1 MKKIPAIILL
11 SILTVSLLA
20 YLFYT
25 PSPPKI
31 PGCMDKTADNYDV
44 TVTVDDS
51 SCIYPGQ
58 LSQALQDK
66 VDSLKNSNWDKI
78 AYQNLRTDILNH
90 FDAANKEGSPSEDYA
105 LFNLDADYMSVLYK
119 ETKKVAKKCF
129 SKSSNLKKEVD
140 SFYKKYKKKNK
151 DVKKANSIFYN
162 RSKIKSFQKKV
173 RSLLKKQYDQKS
185 FLSLQNDIS
194 NFKNSSFY
202 KSYIKPCKGLSSDL
216 QKCSD
221 DLSAFYDTDDYYKNT
236 YLPHKK
242 KTPKIIWRATPKG
255 RYDMRFKPYQWY
267 YDQLKIK
274 SK

>member
-140 SFYKKYKKKNK
+140 SFYKKYP
-151 DVKKANSIFYN
+151 
-162 RSKIKSFQKKV
+162 SK
-173 RSLLKKQYDQKS
+173 
-185 FLSLQNDIS
+185 
-194 NFKNSSFY
+194 
-202 KSYIKPCKGLSSDL
+202 G
-216 QKCSD
+216 
-221 DLSAFYDTDDYYKNT
+221 SA
-236 YLPHKK
+236 
-242 KTPKIIWRATPKG
+242 
-255 RYDMRFKPYQWY
+255 
-267 YDQLKIK
+267 
-274 SK
+274 